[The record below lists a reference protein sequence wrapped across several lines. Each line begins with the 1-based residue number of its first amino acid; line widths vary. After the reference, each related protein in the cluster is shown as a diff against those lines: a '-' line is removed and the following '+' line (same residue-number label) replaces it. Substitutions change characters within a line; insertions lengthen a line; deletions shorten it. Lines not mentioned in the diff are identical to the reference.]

1 MSKLLIPVDFSENA
15 KVAADY
21 AAQIAQETHDEI
33 TLFHSFTSH
42 INKFAN
48 AKHLVDP
55 TEEEA
60 HHKMKEL
67 VAELLQKY
75 PSLKISTLFTN
86 GILAES
92 LEKQEIK
99 DTYRTVI
106 MGTKGVTGLES
117 VLIGSNTYDVIK
129 ESKIPV
135 LAIPKNAIKLKKDN
149 IALLT
154 NFKPGELEVLKQA
167 IPLYGK
173 DFHLQLIHIN
183 KNELEINI
191 LGQKLKQ
198 WIEQIIAETGIEDIS
213 YIVKAPSYFAGSREN
228 IANGI
233 HTIIR
238 DEDIDVILIT
248 KSRKTFFQNI
258 FTENIVKHMAFE
270 IEVPNFFGR
279 VD

>member
-1 MSKLLIPVDFSENA
+1 MSKLLIPVDYSENA
-15 KVAADY
+15 RVAAFY
-21 AAQIAQETHDEI
+21 AAQIAVTTNDEI

-55 TEEEA
+55 TEGEA
-60 HHKMKEL
+60 RRQMEKL
-67 VAELLQKY
+67 VAELLQEY
-75 PSLKISTLFTN
+75 PSLKISTLFAN
-86 GILAES
+86 GILAET
-92 LEKQEIK
+92 LDKQEIK
-99 DTYRTVI
+99 EVYQTVI

-129 ESKIPV
+129 ESKLPV
-135 LAIPKNAIKLKKDN
+135 LAIPKNAIKLKNDN

-173 DFHLQLIHIN
+173 NFHLQLIHIN

-191 LGQKLKQ
+191 LGKKLEN

-213 YIVKAPSYFAGSREN
+213 YIIKSPSYFAGSREN

-238 DEDIDVILIT
+238 DEDVDVILIT

-258 FTENIVKHMAFE
+258 FTENIVKHLAFE

-279 VD
+279 IE

>member
-15 KVAADY
+15 RVAAAY
-21 AAQIAQETHDEI
+21 AAQIAQETDDEI
-33 TLFHSFTSH
+33 TLLHSFTSH
-42 INKFAN
+42 VNKFAN

-60 HHKMKEL
+60 HAKMRDL

-75 PSLKISTLFTN
+75 PSIKISTLFAN
-86 GILAES
+86 GILSES

-99 DTYRTVI
+99 DSFKTVI
-106 MGTKGVTGLES
+106 MGTKGATGLES

-135 LAIPKNAIKLKKDN
+135 LAVPKNAVKLRKDN
-149 IALLT
+149 VALLT

-183 KNELEINI
+183 KNELDINI
-191 LGQKLKQ
+191 LDKKLKN
-198 WIEQIIAETGIEDIS
+198 WIEQIIEETGIEDIS
-213 YIVKAPSYFAGSREN
+213 YIVKSPSYFAGSREN

-238 DEDIDVILIT
+238 DENIDVILIT
-248 KSRKTFFQNI
+248 KSRKSFFQNI

>member
-1 MSKLLIPVDFSENA
+1 MSKLLIPVDYSENA
-15 KVAADY
+15 RVAAFY
-21 AAQIAQETHDEI
+21 AAQVATVSNHEI

-42 INKFAN
+42 TNKFAN

-55 TEEEA
+55 TEVEA
-60 HHKMKEL
+60 HQKMEKL
-67 VAELLQKY
+67 VAELLQEY
-75 PSLKISTLFTN
+75 PSLKISTLFDN
-86 GILAES
+86 GILAET
-92 LEKQEIK
+92 LQKQEIK
-99 DTYRTVI
+99 ETYQTVI

-117 VLIGSNTYDVIK
+117 VLIGSNAYDVIK

-135 LAIPKNAIKLKKDN
+135 LAVPKNAIKLEKDT
-149 IALLT
+149 IGLLT

-183 KNELEINI
+183 NKDLEIKL
-191 LGQKLKQ
+191 LGKKLED
-198 WIEQIIAETGIEDIS
+198 WIEEIISETGIEDIS
-213 YIVKAPSYFAGSREN
+213 YIVKSPSYFAGSREH

-258 FTENIVKHMAFE
+258 FTENIVKHLAFE

-279 VD
+279 VE

>member
-15 KVAADY
+15 RVAADY
-21 AAQIAQETHDEI
+21 AAQIVQHTDDEI

-42 INKFAN
+42 VNKFAN

-60 HHKMKEL
+60 HAKMQSL

-75 PSLKISTLFTN
+75 PSIKISTLFAN
-86 GILAES
+86 GILSES

-99 DTYRTVI
+99 ESYQTVI
-106 MGTKGVTGLES
+106 MGTKGATGLES

-129 ESKIPV
+129 ESRIPV
-135 LAIPKNAIKLKKDN
+135 LAVPKNAIKLKKDN

-173 DFHLQLIHIN
+173 NFHLQLIHIN
-183 KNELEINI
+183 KNELDINI
-191 LGQKLKQ
+191 LDDKLKK
-198 WIEQIIAETGIEDIS
+198 WIEQIVVETGIEDIS
-213 YIVKAPSYFAGSREN
+213 YIVKSPSYFAGSREN

-279 VD
+279 VE

>member
-1 MSKLLIPVDFSENA
+1 MSKLLIPIDFSVNA
-15 KVAADY
+15 SVAAHY
-21 AAQIAQETHDEI
+21 AAQIAITTNNEI

-48 AKHLVDP
+48 TKHLVDP
-55 TEEEA
+55 SEEDA
-60 HHKMKEL
+60 KLKMETL

-75 PSLKISTLFTN
+75 PSIKISTRFAN

-99 DTYRTVI
+99 DSYQTVI
-106 MGTKGVTGLES
+106 MGTKGATGLES

-135 LAIPKNAIKLKKDN
+135 LAVPKNATKLKKDN
-149 IALLT
+149 IGLLT

-167 IPLYGK
+167 IPLYGNN
-173 DFHLQLIHIN
+173 FHLQLIHIN
-183 KNELEINI
+183 TKELEINT
-191 LGQKLKQ
+191 LGNKLEN

-213 YIVKAPSYFAGSREN
+213 YIVKSPSYFAGSREN

-248 KSRKTFFQNI
+248 KSRKSFFQNI

-279 VD
+279 VE

>member
-1 MSKLLIPVDFSENA
+1 MSKLLIPIDFSENA
-15 KVAADY
+15 SVAAHY
-21 AAQIAQETHDEI
+21 AAQIAITTNNEI

-48 AKHLVDP
+48 TKHLVDP
-55 TEEEA
+55 SEEDA
-60 HHKMKEL
+60 KLKMETL

-75 PSLKISTLFTN
+75 PSIKISTRFAN

-99 DTYRTVI
+99 DSYQTVI
-106 MGTKGVTGLES
+106 MGTKGATGLES

-135 LAIPKNAIKLKKDN
+135 LAVPKNATKLKKDN
-149 IALLT
+149 IGLLT

-167 IPLYGK
+167 IPLYGNN
-173 DFHLQLIHIN
+173 FHLQLIHIN
-183 KNELEINI
+183 TKELEINT
-191 LGQKLKQ
+191 LGNKLEN

-213 YIVKAPSYFAGSREN
+213 YIVKSPSYFAGSREN

-248 KSRKTFFQNI
+248 KSRKSIFQNI

-279 VD
+279 VE

>member
-15 KVAADY
+15 KVAANY

-42 INKFAN
+42 SNKFAN

-60 HHKMKEL
+60 HHKMEEL
-67 VAELLQKY
+67 VAELLQNY
-75 PSLKISTLFTN
+75 PSLKISTLFGN

-99 DTYRTVI
+99 EQYHTVI

-135 LAIPKNAIKLKKDN
+135 LAIPKNTIKLKKDN

-173 DFHLQLIHIN
+173 EFHLQLIHIN
-183 KNELEINI
+183 KNNLEINI
-191 LGQKLKQ
+191 LGQQLEK

-213 YIVKAPSYFAGSREN
+213 YIVKAQSYFAGSREN

>member
-99 DTYRTVI
+99 DSYQTVI

-183 KNELEINI
+183 KSELEINI
-191 LGQKLKQ
+191 LGQKLEQ

>member
-15 KVAADY
+15 RVAADY
-21 AAQIAQETHDEI
+21 AAQIVQHTDDEI

-42 INKFAN
+42 VNKFAN

-60 HHKMKEL
+60 HAKMQSL

-75 PSLKISTLFTN
+75 PSIKISTLFAN
-86 GILAES
+86 GILSES

-99 DTYRTVI
+99 DSYQTVI
-106 MGTKGVTGLES
+106 MGTKGATGLES

-129 ESKIPV
+129 ESRIPV
-135 LAIPKNAIKLKKDN
+135 LAVPKNAIKLKKDN

-173 DFHLQLIHIN
+173 NFHLQLIHIN
-183 KNELEINI
+183 KNELDINI
-191 LGQKLKQ
+191 LDDKLKK
-198 WIEQIIAETGIEDIS
+198 WIEQIVVETGIEDIS
-213 YIVKAPSYFAGSREN
+213 YIVKSPSYFAGSREN

-279 VD
+279 VE

>member
-1 MSKLLIPVDFSENA
+1 MSKLLIPIDFSENA
-15 KVAADY
+15 RIAAMY
-21 AAQIAQETHDEI
+21 AAQIAQETNDDI

-42 INKFAN
+42 VNEFAN
-48 AKHLVDP
+48 VKHLVDP
-55 TEEEA
+55 TVQQAYAQME
-60 HHKMKEL
+60 KL
-67 VAELLQKY
+67 VAELLQDY
-75 PSLKISTLFTN
+75 PSLKIIPLFSD
-86 GILAES
+86 GVLSDA
-92 LEKQEIK
+92 LEKTALK
-99 DTYRTVI
+99 DQYSCVI
-106 MGTKGVTGLES
+106 MGTKGATGLES

-129 ESKIPV
+129 ESRIPV
-135 LAIPKNAIKLKKDN
+135 LAIPKNAVQLKKDN

-173 DFHLQLIHIN
+173 KFHLQLIHIN
-183 KNELEINI
+183 KNNLDINI
-191 LGQKLKQ
+191 LGNKLEQ
-198 WIEQIIAETGIEDIS
+198 WIAQIILETGIEDIS
-213 YIVKAPSYFAGSREN
+213 YIVKSPSYFAGSREN

-270 IEVPNFFGR
+270 IAVPNFFGR

>member
-1 MSKLLIPVDFSENA
+1 MSKLLIPIDFSENA
-15 KVAADY
+15 SVAAHY
-21 AAQIAQETHDEI
+21 AAQIAITTNNEI

-48 AKHLVDP
+48 TKHLVDP
-55 TEEEA
+55 SEEDA
-60 HHKMKEL
+60 KLKMETL
-67 VAELLQKY
+67 VAELLQEY
-75 PSLKISTLFTN
+75 PSIKISTRFAN

-99 DTYRTVI
+99 DSYQTVI
-106 MGTKGVTGLES
+106 MGTKGATGLES

-135 LAIPKNAIKLKKDN
+135 LAVPKNATKLKKDN
-149 IALLT
+149 IGLLT

-167 IPLYGK
+167 IPLYGNN
-173 DFHLQLIHIN
+173 FHLQLIHIN
-183 KNELEINI
+183 TKELEINT
-191 LGQKLKQ
+191 LGNKLEN

-213 YIVKAPSYFAGSREN
+213 YIVKSPSYFAGSREN

-248 KSRKTFFQNI
+248 KSRKSFFQNI

-279 VD
+279 VE

>member
-1 MSKLLIPVDFSENA
+1 
-15 KVAADY
+15 
-21 AAQIAQETHDEI
+21 
-33 TLFHSFTSH
+33 
-42 INKFAN
+42 
-48 AKHLVDP
+48 
-55 TEEEA
+55 
-60 HHKMKEL
+60 
-67 VAELLQKY
+67 LLQKY
-75 PSLKISTLFTN
+75 PSIKISTLFTN

-99 DTYRTVI
+99 DQYQTVI

-135 LAIPKNAIKLKKDN
+135 LAVPKNAVELKKDN

-183 KNELEINI
+183 KNELEINT
-191 LGQKLKQ
+191 LGQKLEK

>member
-15 KVAADY
+15 RVAADY
-21 AAQIAQETHDEI
+21 AAQIVQHTDDEI

-42 INKFAN
+42 VNKFAN

-60 HHKMKEL
+60 HAKMQSL

-75 PSLKISTLFTN
+75 PSIKISTLFAN
-86 GILAES
+86 GILSES

-99 DTYRTVI
+99 DSYQTVI
-106 MGTKGVTGLES
+106 MGTKGATGLES

-129 ESKIPV
+129 ESRIPV
-135 LAIPKNAIKLKKDN
+135 LAVPKNAIKLKKDN

-173 DFHLQLIHIN
+173 NFHLQLIHIN
-183 KNELEINI
+183 KNELDINI
-191 LGQKLKQ
+191 LDDKLKK
-198 WIEQIIAETGIEDIS
+198 WIKQIVVETGIEDIS
-213 YIVKAPSYFAGSREN
+213 YIVKSPSYFAGSREN

-279 VD
+279 VE

>member
-1 MSKLLIPVDFSENA
+1 MSKLLIPIDFSENA
-15 KVAADY
+15 SVAAHY
-21 AAQIAQETHDEI
+21 AAQIAITTNNEI

-48 AKHLVDP
+48 TKHLVDP
-55 TEEEA
+55 SEEDA
-60 HHKMKEL
+60 KLKMETL

-75 PSLKISTLFTN
+75 PSIKISTRFAN
-86 GILAES
+86 GILAET

-99 DTYRTVI
+99 DSYQTVI
-106 MGTKGVTGLES
+106 MGTKGATGLES

-135 LAIPKNAIKLKKDN
+135 LAVPKNATKLKKDN
-149 IALLT
+149 IGLLT

-167 IPLYGK
+167 IPLYGNN
-173 DFHLQLIHIN
+173 FHLQLIHIN
-183 KNELEINI
+183 TKELEINT
-191 LGQKLKQ
+191 LGNKLEN

-213 YIVKAPSYFAGSREN
+213 YIVKSPSYFAGSREN

-248 KSRKTFFQNI
+248 KSRKSFFQNI

-279 VD
+279 VE

>member
-1 MSKLLIPVDFSENA
+1 MSRLLIPVDFSENA
-15 KVAADY
+15 EVAANY

-48 AKHLVDP
+48 AKHLIDP
-55 TEEEA
+55 TEEDA
-60 HHKMKEL
+60 RGKMEKL

-75 PSLKISTLFTN
+75 PSIKISTLFTN

-99 DTYRTVI
+99 ENYQTVI

-135 LAIPKNAIKLKKDN
+135 LAIPKNAVKLKKDN

-191 LGQKLKQ
+191 LGSNLEK

-279 VD
+279 VS

>member
-1 MSKLLIPVDFSENA
+1 MSRLLIPVDFSENA
-15 KVAADY
+15 EVAANY

-48 AKHLVDP
+48 AKHLIDP
-55 TEEEA
+55 TEEDA
-60 HHKMKEL
+60 RGKMEKL

-75 PSLKISTLFTN
+75 PSIKISTLFTN

-99 DTYRTVI
+99 ENYQTVI

-135 LAIPKNAIKLKKDN
+135 LAIPKNAVKLKKDN

-191 LGQKLKQ
+191 LGSKLEK

-270 IEVPNFFGR
+270 IEAPNFFGR
-279 VD
+279 VS

>member
-1 MSKLLIPVDFSENA
+1 MSKLLIPIDFSENA
-15 KVAADY
+15 SVAAHY
-21 AAQIAQETHDEI
+21 AAQIAITTNNEI

-48 AKHLVDP
+48 TKHLVDP
-55 TEEEA
+55 SEEDA
-60 HHKMKEL
+60 KLKMETL

-75 PSLKISTLFTN
+75 PSIKISTRFAN

-99 DTYRTVI
+99 DSYQTVI
-106 MGTKGVTGLES
+106 MGTKGATGLES

-135 LAIPKNAIKLKKDN
+135 LAVPKNATKLKKDN
-149 IALLT
+149 IGLLT

-167 IPLYGK
+167 IPLYGNN
-173 DFHLQLIHIN
+173 FHLQLIHIN
-183 KNELEINI
+183 TKELEINT
-191 LGQKLKQ
+191 LGNKLEN

-213 YIVKAPSYFAGSREN
+213 YIVKSPSYFAGSREN

-248 KSRKTFFQNI
+248 KSRKSFFQNI

-279 VD
+279 VE

>member
-1 MSKLLIPVDFSENA
+1 MSKLLIPIDFSENA
-15 KVAADY
+15 RIAATY
-21 AAQIAQETHDEI
+21 AAQIAQETNDDI

-42 INKFAN
+42 SNQFAN
-48 AKHLVDP
+48 VKHLVDP
-55 TEEEA
+55 TVEQAYAQME
-60 HHKMKEL
+60 KL
-67 VAELLQKY
+67 VAELLQDY
-75 PSLKISTLFTN
+75 PSLKIIPHFSDGVLSD
-86 GILAES
+86 S
-92 LEKQEIK
+92 LEKQELK
-99 DTYRTVI
+99 DQYSCVI
-106 MGTKGVTGLES
+106 MGTKGATGLES

-135 LAIPKNAIKLKKDN
+135 LAIPKNAVKLKKDN

-173 DFHLQLIHIN
+173 NFHLQLIHIN
-183 KNELEINI
+183 KNELEINT
-191 LGQKLKQ
+191 LGKKLEQ
-198 WIEQIIAETGIEDIS
+198 WIEQIILETGIEDIS
-213 YIVKAPSYFAGSREN
+213 YIVKSPSYFAGSREN

-270 IEVPNFFGR
+270 IDVPNFFGR

>member
-15 KVAADY
+15 KIAAAY
-21 AAQIAQETHDEI
+21 AAQIAQETNEEI

-60 HHKMKEL
+60 HRKMEEL

-75 PSLKISTLFTN
+75 PSIKISTLFTN

-99 DTYRTVI
+99 DSYRTVI

-135 LAIPKNAIKLKKDN
+135 LAIPKNALKLKKDN
-149 IALLT
+149 IGLLT

-167 IPLYGK
+167 IPLFGK
-173 DFHLQLIHIN
+173 NFHLQLIHIN
-183 KNELEINI
+183 KSELEINV
-191 LGQKLKQ
+191 LGPKLEK
-198 WIEQIIAETGIEDIS
+198 WIAQIISETGIEDIS

>member
-75 PSLKISTLFTN
+75 PSLKILTLFTN

-99 DTYRTVI
+99 DSYQTVI

-183 KNELEINI
+183 KSELEINI
-191 LGQKLKQ
+191 LGQKLEQ

>member
-15 KVAADY
+15 QVAANY

-42 INKFAN
+42 SNKFAN

-60 HHKMKEL
+60 RHKMEEL

-75 PSLKISTLFTN
+75 PSLKISTLFDN

-99 DTYRTVI
+99 EQYHTVI

-135 LAIPKNAIKLKKDN
+135 LAIPKNAVKLKKDN

-183 KNELEINI
+183 KNNLEISI
-191 LGQKLKQ
+191 LGQQLEK

-213 YIVKAPSYFAGSREN
+213 YIVKAQSYFAGSREN

>member
-60 HHKMKEL
+60 HHKMKEF

-183 KNELEINI
+183 KSELEINI
-191 LGQKLKQ
+191 LGQKLEQ

>member
-15 KVAADY
+15 QVAANY

-42 INKFAN
+42 SNKFAN

-60 HHKMKEL
+60 RHKMEEL

-75 PSLKISTLFTN
+75 PSLKISTLFDN

-99 DTYRTVI
+99 EQYHTVI

-135 LAIPKNAIKLKKDN
+135 LAIPKNAVKLKKDN

-183 KNELEINI
+183 KNNLEISI
-191 LGQKLKQ
+191 LGQQLEK

-213 YIVKAPSYFAGSREN
+213 YIVKAQSYFAGSREN

-279 VD
+279 VN

>member
-1 MSKLLIPVDFSENA
+1 MSKLLIPIDFSENA
-15 KVAADY
+15 SVAAHY
-21 AAQIAQETHDEI
+21 AAQIAITTNNEI

-48 AKHLVDP
+48 TKHLVDP
-55 TEEEA
+55 SEEDA
-60 HHKMKEL
+60 KLKMETL
-67 VAELLQKY
+67 VAELLQEY
-75 PSLKISTLFTN
+75 PSIKISTRFAN

-99 DTYRTVI
+99 DSYQTVI
-106 MGTKGVTGLES
+106 MGTKGATGLES

-135 LAIPKNAIKLKKDN
+135 LAVPKNATKLKKDN
-149 IALLT
+149 IGLLT

-167 IPLYGK
+167 IPLYGNN
-173 DFHLQLIHIN
+173 FHLQLIHIN
-183 KNELEINI
+183 TKELEINT
-191 LGQKLKQ
+191 LGNKLEN

-213 YIVKAPSYFAGSREN
+213 YIVKSPSYFAGSREN

-248 KSRKTFFQNI
+248 KSRKSIFQNI

-279 VD
+279 VE

>member
-15 KVAADY
+15 RVAADY
-21 AAQIAQETHDEI
+21 AAQIVQHTDDEI

-42 INKFAN
+42 VNKFAN

-60 HHKMKEL
+60 HAKMQSL

-75 PSLKISTLFTN
+75 PSIKISTLFAN
-86 GILAES
+86 GILSES

-99 DTYRTVI
+99 DSYQTVI
-106 MGTKGVTGLES
+106 MGTKGATGLES

-129 ESKIPV
+129 ESRIPV
-135 LAIPKNAIKLKKDN
+135 LAVPKNAIKLKKDN

-183 KNELEINI
+183 KNELDINI
-191 LGQKLKQ
+191 LDDKLKK
-198 WIEQIIAETGIEDIS
+198 WIEQIVVETGIEDIS
-213 YIVKAPSYFAGSREN
+213 YIVKSPSYFAGSREN

-279 VD
+279 VE

>member
-1 MSKLLIPVDFSENA
+1 MSKLLIPIDFSENA
-15 KVAADY
+15 SVAAHY
-21 AAQIAQETHDEI
+21 AAQIAITTNNEI

-48 AKHLVDP
+48 TKHLVDP
-55 TEEEA
+55 SEEDA
-60 HHKMKEL
+60 KLKMETL

-75 PSLKISTLFTN
+75 PSIKISTRFAN

-99 DTYRTVI
+99 DRYQTVI
-106 MGTKGVTGLES
+106 MGTKGATGLES

-135 LAIPKNAIKLKKDN
+135 LAVPKNATKLKKDN
-149 IALLT
+149 IGLLT

-167 IPLYGK
+167 IPLYGNN
-173 DFHLQLIHIN
+173 FHLQLIHIN
-183 KNELEINI
+183 TKELEINT
-191 LGQKLKQ
+191 LGNKLEN

-213 YIVKAPSYFAGSREN
+213 YIVKSPSYFAGSREN

-248 KSRKTFFQNI
+248 KSRKSFFQNI

-279 VD
+279 VE

>member
-48 AKHLVDP
+48 TKHLVDP

-99 DTYRTVI
+99 DSYQTVI

-183 KNELEINI
+183 KSELEINI
-191 LGQKLKQ
+191 LGQKLEQ
-198 WIEQIIAETGIEDIS
+198 WIEQIIAEMGIEDIS

>member
-15 KVAADY
+15 RVAAAY
-21 AAQIAQETHDEI
+21 AAQIAQETDDEI
-33 TLFHSFTSH
+33 TLLHSFTSH
-42 INKFAN
+42 VNKFAN

-60 HHKMKEL
+60 HAKMRDL

-75 PSLKISTLFTN
+75 PSIKISTLFAN
-86 GILAES
+86 GILSES

-99 DTYRTVI
+99 DTFKTVI
-106 MGTKGVTGLES
+106 MGTKGATGLES

-135 LAIPKNAIKLKKDN
+135 LAVPKNAVKLRKDN
-149 IALLT
+149 VALLT

-183 KNELEINI
+183 KNELDINI
-191 LGQKLKQ
+191 LDKKLKN
-198 WIEQIIAETGIEDIS
+198 WIEQIIEETGIEDIS
-213 YIVKAPSYFAGSREN
+213 YIVKSPSYFAGSREN

-238 DEDIDVILIT
+238 DENIDVILIT
-248 KSRKTFFQNI
+248 KSRKSFFQNI

>member
-1 MSKLLIPVDFSENA
+1 MSKLLIPIDFSENA
-15 KVAADY
+15 SVAAHY
-21 AAQIAQETHDEI
+21 AAQIAITTNNEI

-48 AKHLVDP
+48 TKHLVDP
-55 TEEEA
+55 SEEDA
-60 HHKMKEL
+60 KLKMETL

-75 PSLKISTLFTN
+75 PSIKISTRFAN

-99 DTYRTVI
+99 DSYQTVI
-106 MGTKGVTGLES
+106 MGTKGATGLES

-135 LAIPKNAIKLKKDN
+135 LAVPKNATKLKKNN
-149 IALLT
+149 IGLLT

-167 IPLYGK
+167 IPLYGNN
-173 DFHLQLIHIN
+173 FHLQLIHIN
-183 KNELEINI
+183 TKELEINT
-191 LGQKLKQ
+191 LGNKLEN

-213 YIVKAPSYFAGSREN
+213 YIVKSPSYFAGSREN

-248 KSRKTFFQNI
+248 KSRKSFFQNI

-279 VD
+279 VE

>member
-15 KVAADY
+15 KVAANY

-42 INKFAN
+42 SNKFAN

-60 HHKMKEL
+60 HHKMEEL
-67 VAELLQKY
+67 VAELLQNY
-75 PSLKISTLFTN
+75 PSLKISTLFGN

-99 DTYRTVI
+99 EQYHTVI

-135 LAIPKNAIKLKKDN
+135 LAIPKNTIKLKKDN

-173 DFHLQLIHIN
+173 EFHLQLIHIN
-183 KNELEINI
+183 KNNLEINV
-191 LGQKLKQ
+191 LGQQLEK

-213 YIVKAPSYFAGSREN
+213 YIVKAQSYFAGSREN

>member
-15 KVAADY
+15 RVAADY
-21 AAQIAQETHDEI
+21 AAQIVQHTDDEI

-42 INKFAN
+42 VNKFAN

-60 HHKMKEL
+60 HAKMQSL

-75 PSLKISTLFTN
+75 PSIKISTLFAK
-86 GILAES
+86 GILSES

-99 DTYRTVI
+99 DSYQTVI
-106 MGTKGVTGLES
+106 MGTKGATGLES

-129 ESKIPV
+129 ESRIPV
-135 LAIPKNAIKLKKDN
+135 LAVPKNAIKLKKDN

-173 DFHLQLIHIN
+173 NFHLQLIHIN
-183 KNELEINI
+183 KNELDINI
-191 LGQKLKQ
+191 LDDKLKK
-198 WIEQIIAETGIEDIS
+198 WIEQIVVETGIEDIS
-213 YIVKAPSYFAGSREN
+213 YIVKSPSYFAGSREN

-279 VD
+279 VE

>member
-15 KVAADY
+15 RVAADY
-21 AAQIAQETHDEI
+21 AAQIVQHTDDEI

-42 INKFAN
+42 VNKFAN

-60 HHKMKEL
+60 HAKMQSL

-75 PSLKISTLFTN
+75 PSIKISTLFAN
-86 GILAES
+86 GILSES

-99 DTYRTVI
+99 DSYQTVI
-106 MGTKGVTGLES
+106 MGTKGATGLES

-129 ESKIPV
+129 ESRIPV
-135 LAIPKNAIKLKKDN
+135 LAVPKNAIKLKKDN
-149 IALLT
+149 IALLA

-173 DFHLQLIHIN
+173 NFHLQLIHIN
-183 KNELEINI
+183 KNELDINI
-191 LGQKLKQ
+191 LDDKLKK
-198 WIEQIIAETGIEDIS
+198 WIEQIVVETGIEDIS
-213 YIVKAPSYFAGSREN
+213 YIVKSPSYFAGSREN

-279 VD
+279 VE

>member
-1 MSKLLIPVDFSENA
+1 MCKLLIPIDFSENA
-15 KVAADY
+15 SVAAHY
-21 AAQIAQETHDEI
+21 AAQIAITTNNEI
-33 TLFHSFTSH
+33 TLLHSFTSH

-48 AKHLVDP
+48 TKHLVDP
-55 TEEEA
+55 SEEDA
-60 HHKMKEL
+60 KLKMETL

-75 PSLKISTLFTN
+75 PSIKISTRFAN

-99 DTYRTVI
+99 DRYQTVI
-106 MGTKGVTGLES
+106 MGTKGATGLES

-135 LAIPKNAIKLKKDN
+135 LAVPKNATKLKKDN
-149 IALLT
+149 IGLLT

-167 IPLYGK
+167 IPLYGNN
-173 DFHLQLIHIN
+173 FHLQLIHIN
-183 KNELEINI
+183 TKELEINT
-191 LGQKLKQ
+191 LGNKLEN

-213 YIVKAPSYFAGSREN
+213 YIVKSPSYFAGSREN

-248 KSRKTFFQNI
+248 KSRKSFFQNI

-279 VD
+279 VE

>member
-1 MSKLLIPVDFSENA
+1 MSRLLIPVDFSENA
-15 KVAADY
+15 EVAANY

-48 AKHLVDP
+48 AKHLIDP
-55 TEEEA
+55 TEEDA
-60 HHKMKEL
+60 RGKMEKL

-75 PSLKISTLFTN
+75 PSIKISTLFTN

-99 DTYRTVI
+99 ENYQTVI

-135 LAIPKNAIKLKKDN
+135 LAIPKNAVILKKDN

-191 LGQKLKQ
+191 LGSKLEK

-279 VD
+279 VS

>member
-15 KVAADY
+15 QVAANY

-42 INKFAN
+42 SNKFAN

-55 TEEEA
+55 TEEKA
-60 HHKMKEL
+60 RHKMEEL

-75 PSLKISTLFTN
+75 PSLKISTLFDN

-99 DTYRTVI
+99 EKYHTVI

-135 LAIPKNAIKLKKDN
+135 LAIPKNAVKLKKDN

-183 KNELEINI
+183 KNNLEISI
-191 LGQKLKQ
+191 LGQQLEK

-213 YIVKAPSYFAGSREN
+213 YIVKAQSYFAGSREN

>member
-15 KVAADY
+15 RVAADY
-21 AAQIAQETHDEI
+21 AAQIVQHTDDEI

-42 INKFAN
+42 VNKFAN

-60 HHKMKEL
+60 HAKMQSL

-75 PSLKISTLFTN
+75 PSIKISTLFAN
-86 GILAES
+86 GILSES

-99 DTYRTVI
+99 DTFKTVI
-106 MGTKGVTGLES
+106 MGTKGATGLES

-135 LAIPKNAIKLKKDN
+135 LAVPKNAIKLKKDN

-183 KNELEINI
+183 KNELDINI
-191 LGQKLKQ
+191 LDDKLKK
-198 WIEQIIAETGIEDIS
+198 WIEQIVVETGIEDIS
-213 YIVKAPSYFAGSREN
+213 YIVKSPSYFAGSREN

-279 VD
+279 VE